1 MSSKDE
7 VIKSRHALD
16 TVSPWFFKL
25 PKRKTKLKGKDLEY
39 MHDLSEALLAQA
51 TPASS
56 AVLYLIVAM
65 LVTAMI
71 WASIAKVD
79 EVTQAEARVIPSN
92 REQVV
97 NSLEGGILSALLV
110 IEGQTVE
117 QGQPVAQLEPTRF
130 ESQYKEG
137 MSREYSLQAA
147 KARARAEA
155 LGLPLKFP
163 PELNGKTSLINNET
177 QNFEARK
184 KNLEE
189 SIKALRESQ
198 ALIANEIAISE
209 KLSSQGLF
217 SVVELSRL
225 RRSEN
230 DIKQQITERVNRFR
244 ADANSEIVRIETELG
259 QLKPNLNARLETF
272 NRTTLRAPV
281 KGIVKNI
288 RLTTLGSAVPGSAP
302 IMDIVPVDS
311 KLLFDAKLDPK
322 EVSHI
327 KPGLPVALKLS
338 AYDPTIYGDLQGK
351 VILVSPD
358 TFRDDARPTDAT
370 AGGYYRVLIES
381 EIDPKDERKKNM
393 KFIPGMIASAQIR
406 TGERTVMHYLMKPLT
421 KAKDAFRER

>member
-16 TVSPWFFKL
+16 TVSPWFFKM

-56 AVLYLIVAM
+56 AVLYLIVVM
-65 LVTAMI
+65 LVSAMI

-110 IEGQTVE
+110 IEGQAVE

-137 MSREYSLQAA
+137 FSREMSLQAA

-163 PELNGKTSLINNET
+163 PELANKKELISNET
-177 QNFEARK
+177 QNYEARK

-198 ALIANEIAISE
+198 ALIANEIGISE
-209 KLSSQGLF
+209 KLSAQGLF
-217 SVVELSRL
+217 SYVELSRL
-225 RRSEN
+225 KRSEN
-230 DIKQQITERVNRFR
+230 DLKQQITERVNRFR
-244 ADANSEIVRIETELG
+244 ADANSEIVRIDTELG

-288 RLTTLGSAVPGSAP
+288 RLTTIGSAVPGSAP

-327 KPGLPVALKLS
+327 KIGLPVALKLS
-338 AYDPTIYGDLQGK
+338 AYDSAIYGDLAGT

-358 TFRDDARPTDAT
+358 TFREDARPTEAT

-381 EIDPKDERKKNM
+381 EIDPKDERKKAM
-393 KFIPGMIASAQIR
+393 KIIPGMIASAQIR

>member
-1 MSSKDE
+1 MSAKDE

-16 TVSPWFFKL
+16 TVSPWFFKM
-25 PKRKTKLKGKDLEY
+25 PKRKTKLRGKDLEY

-56 AVLYLIVAM
+56 AVLYLIVVM
-65 LVTAMI
+65 LVSAMI

-110 IEGQTVE
+110 IEGQIVE

-137 MSREYSLQAA
+137 ISREFSLHAA

-163 PELNGKTSLINNET
+163 PELAGRKDLISNET
-177 QNFEARK
+177 QNYDARK

-189 SIKALRESQ
+189 SIKAIRESQ

-209 KLSSQGLF
+209 KLSKQGLF
-217 SVVELSRL
+217 SYVELSRL
-225 RRSEN
+225 KRSEN
-230 DIKQQITERVNRFR
+230 DLKQQITERVNRFR
-244 ADANSEIVRIETELG
+244 ADANSEIVRIDTELG

-288 RLTTLGSAVPGSAP
+288 RITTLGSAVPGSAP

-311 KLLFDAKLDPK
+311 KLIFDAKLDPK

-327 KPGLPVALKLS
+327 KQGLPVALKLS
-338 AYDPTIYGDLQGK
+338 AFDSSVYGDLAGT
-351 VILVSPD
+351 VVLVSPD
-358 TFRDDARPTDAT
+358 TFREDPRTTEAT

-381 EIDPKDERKKNM
+381 EIDPKDERKKTM
-393 KFIPGMIASAQIR
+393 KIIPGMIATAQIR